1 MAAAR
6 PPELARASSVGS
18 DGDEFARD
26 LDAPAEDAPRGAS
39 AAGVDDEERPRAV
52 PGRADEGDRAAVH
65 GDVAALLAFGTV
77 VALTFGVGIGGWY
90 LRGLE
95 HERMMAEML
104 ATGAY

>member
-1 MAAAR
+1 M
-6 PPELARASSVGS
+6 
-18 DGDEFARD
+18 
-26 LDAPAEDAPRGAS
+26 
-39 AAGVDDEERPRAV
+39 
-52 PGRADEGDRAAVH
+52 
-65 GDVAALLAFGTV
+65 LAFGTV